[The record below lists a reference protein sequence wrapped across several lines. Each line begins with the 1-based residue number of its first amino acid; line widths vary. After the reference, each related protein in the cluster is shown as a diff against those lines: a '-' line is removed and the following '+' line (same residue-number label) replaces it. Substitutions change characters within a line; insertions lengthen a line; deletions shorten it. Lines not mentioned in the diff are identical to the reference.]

1 MKKKVL
7 KDVLIFIALIIVL
20 TLTGCEKKEEKIQE
34 AKTVKL
40 PKAIE
45 YYEIEKKEVSV
56 TNETNKWPSGV
67 YDVYGIPKC
76 TSGKLVYAMP
86 NSEVGE
92 VFIKGTP
99 NDLKAYVNK
108 LIDAGFRM
116 NSNHLAIIN
125 KVLKDLNMETK
136 IYSPNV
142 GDGYVLNIVYTNKDN
157 GKGVDALIKA
167 DPEKGIEKDVEFLYN
182 LYIKVEPKAYS
193 KKLVHDDL
201 LTYYGI
207 SNEIMTPKF
216 EFATMTRNT
225 KDPAAVSILLDIG
238 YDRTIT
244 EDDILAYKRQI
255 VEEVQKVSDDK
266 KIYTY
271 NDEEIS
277 VDEFIDYRLEELK
290 YNYKGKSYSILFELS
305 TEVGEVFAITLLKN
319 ADY

>member
-56 TNETNKWPSGV
+56 TNESNKWPSGV

-125 KVLKDLNMETK
+125 KVPKDLNMETK

-193 KKLVHDDL
+193 KKLVH
-201 LTYYGI
+201 Y
-207 SNEIMTPKF
+207 
-216 EFATMTRNT
+216 
-225 KDPAAVSILLDIG
+225 
-238 YDRTIT
+238 
-244 EDDILAYKRQI
+244 
-255 VEEVQKVSDDK
+255 
-266 KIYTY
+266 
-271 NDEEIS
+271 
-277 VDEFIDYRLEELK
+277 
-290 YNYKGKSYSILFELS
+290 
-305 TEVGEVFAITLLKN
+305 
-319 ADY
+319 